1 MEMKVLFLTNIPVP
15 YRIDFFNEFKGYFLD
30 SYKVG
35 MDNGISLRIFT
46 WLNKRWDYIIVGTH
60 TSYNSLL
67 AMMYMK
73 LRGIKYILN
82 CDGGIFYKNESSV
95 KKLLKKFFVSS
106 AEYYLSTGKHTNNW
120 LKCYGGKKNRIYNY
134 QLASFY
140 SDYISEELDVI
151 KKDKLFIKREL
162 SVYEQQIILSVGRFI
177 QEKGFDVLIEAAKF
191 FDKKNVGIYII
202 GGDFPLEYW
211 YEIIETNDIKNIHFI
226 PFQCT
231 KNLKKWFVIADIFV
245 LPTRN
250 DSWGLV
256 VNEAMAHGLPVITT
270 DRCNAGLELI
280 ENYKNGFIVPVD
292 DNNKLSEK
300 INLLLENEML
310 RKQQGLNNLK
320 KIKNYT
326 IEKMAERH
334 FEILNIIQ
342 NR

>member
-15 YRIDFFNEFKGYFLD
+15 YRIDFFNEFGKFVDLTVVFDRRNADDREDSWLKEQCINFKGYFLD

-120 LKCYGGKKNRIYNY
+120 LKYYGGKKNRIYNY

-191 FDKKNVGIYII
+191 FDKECWNLYYWRRFSSGI
-202 GGDFPLEYW
+202 
-211 YEIIETNDIKNIHFI
+211 
-226 PFQCT
+226 
-231 KNLKKWFVIADIFV
+231 
-245 LPTRN
+245 
-250 DSWGLV
+250 LV
-256 VNEAMAHGLPVITT
+256 
-270 DRCNAGLELI
+270 
-280 ENYKNGFIVPVD
+280 
-292 DNNKLSEK
+292 
-300 INLLLENEML
+300 
-310 RKQQGLNNLK
+310 
-320 KIKNYT
+320 
-326 IEKMAERH
+326 
-334 FEILNIIQ
+334 
-342 NR
+342 

>member
-1 MEMKVLFLTNIPVP
+1 MC
-15 YRIDFFNEFKGYFLD
+15 RQQ
-30 SYKVG
+30 S
-35 MDNGISLRIFT
+35 
-46 WLNKRWDYIIVGTH
+46 
-60 TSYNSLL
+60 
-67 AMMYMK
+67 
-73 LRGIKYILN
+73 
-82 CDGGIFYKNESSV
+82 
-95 KKLLKKFFVSS
+95 
-106 AEYYLSTGKHTNNW
+106 YYLSTGKHTNNW

-202 GGDFPLEYW
+202 GGDSPLEYW
-211 YEIIETNDIKNIHFI
+211 YEIIETNDIKNLHFI

>member
-1 MEMKVLFLTNIPVP
+1 ML
-15 YRIDFFNEFKGYFLD
+15 
-30 SYKVG
+30 
-35 MDNGISLRIFT
+35 
-46 WLNKRWDYIIVGTH
+46 WW
-60 TSYNSLL
+60 
-67 AMMYMK
+67 
-73 LRGIKYILN
+73 
-82 CDGGIFYKNESSV
+82 
-95 KKLLKKFFVSS
+95 
-106 AEYYLSTGKHTNNW
+106 
-120 LKCYGGKKNRIYNY
+120 KKNRIYNY

-211 YEIIETNDIKNIHFI
+211 YEIIETNDIKNLHFI